1 MFASRSRVAAILVR
15 PGISGGFSLS
25 TMEQDPFEQAVESLR
40 QGEAKLLASYEQDLG
55 SELRLV
61 DEASALLFLVLARVG
76 KISGTLEHAP
86 ETGELSGDVDKL
98 KLMAQ
103 VFIGIRTF
111 RVIRAGRAVL
121 AFGYEREAPAL
132 DRILV
137 ELQAHRRTILK
148 DESGEEALAW
158 LARERKYGIGK
169 KVSEEGPEDLY
180 DNLSADAHGDP
191 TPVNR
196 LQDRSG
202 DIDLSPRRGFPTR
215 ASLIELYAGMA
226 RDQAVLIAGLAGVE
240 LRGVDELDRKIIE
253 AKTALARDFEAAE
266 SE

>member
-1 MFASRSRVAAILVR
+1 
-15 PGISGGFSLS
+15 
-25 TMEQDPFEQAVESLR
+25 MEQDPFEQAVESVR
-40 QGEAKLLASYEQDLG
+40 QAEAKLLAWYEQDVG

-61 DEASALLFLVLARVG
+61 DEASTLLLLVLTRVG
-76 KISGTLEHAP
+76 KLSGTLEQVP
-86 ETGELSGDVDKL
+86 ETRELRGDVDKL

-137 ELQAHRRTILK
+137 ELQAHRREIV
-148 DESGEEALAW
+148 DDQSGEEALAW
-158 LARERKYGIGK
+158 LARERKRDIGK
-169 KVSEEGPEDLY
+169 KVSKDAPEDLY

-196 LQDRSG
+196 LRDTSG
-202 DIDLSPRRGFPTR
+202 GVDLSPRRGFPTR

-226 RDQAVLIAGLAGVE
+226 RDQAVLIAGLAGIE
-240 LRGVDELDRKIIE
+240 LRGVEELDRQIID

-266 SE
+266 HEPE